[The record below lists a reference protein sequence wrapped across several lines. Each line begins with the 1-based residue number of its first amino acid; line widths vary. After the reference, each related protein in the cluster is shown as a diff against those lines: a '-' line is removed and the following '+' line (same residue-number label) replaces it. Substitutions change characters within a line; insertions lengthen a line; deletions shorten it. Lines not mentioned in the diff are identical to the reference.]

1 MFCVCVCV
9 FFSLKPPWRSESL
22 FRGKD
27 LCPVFVLSPIIVWRI
42 WVWER
47 ALWKG
52 FLVTVA
58 GRMLQV
64 RTDRQFLSWFLPGRI
79 LGKGVFKRVPRRDYN
94 ISYQCGG
101 GSLSGEESLRGCEA
115 LGVGAR
121 RGRRVEG
128 SLSCPGSSNWSKPSG
143 RPTCA
148 LT

>member
-1 MFCVCVCV
+1 MNSWDRRSEFF

-22 FRGKD
+22 FSGKD

-64 RTDRQFLSWFLPGRI
+64 RTD
-79 LGKGVFKRVPRRDYN
+79 
-94 ISYQCGG
+94 
-101 GSLSGEESLRGCEA
+101 
-115 LGVGAR
+115 
-121 RGRRVEG
+121 
-128 SLSCPGSSNWSKPSG
+128 
-143 RPTCA
+143 
-148 LT
+148 

>member
-1 MFCVCVCV
+1 MN
-9 FFSLKPPWRSESL
+9 SWDGRSEFFFFLQSL
-22 FRGKD
+22 LGEVNFCLGGRTSV
-27 LCPVFVLSPIIVWRI
+27 PSPIIVWRI

-79 LGKGVFKRVPRRDYN
+79 LGKGVFKRVPGRDYS
-94 ISYQCGG
+94 ISAQCGG
-101 GSLSGEESLRGCEA
+101 GSLSGKEHLRGCEE
-115 LGVGAR
+115 LGVGVR
-121 RGRRVEG
+121 RGRWVEE